1 MASAALKL
9 KPRIDTVAD
18 LLHRLGDIPPKR
30 ILMHPAPGT
39 ATEKDVIEALEAPRK
54 RICKLV
60 EGVLVEKPMGARE
73 ALYATVILRHMEAFA
88 EKHDLGIVL
97 PPDGTVRIMPGMV
110 RIPDVSFTPWEDI
123 PNQEMP
129 AEPIPDLVPALVVE
143 VISEGNTPKEMA
155 RKLREY
161 FEAGVSEVWPVYP
174 ETQTAEVYSSPTKHR
189 SIGQDG
195 TLEGGKQLPGFHLS
209 LKKIFA
215 RARRRQRRK

>member
-9 KPRIDTVAD
+9 EPRCETMAD
-18 LLHRLGDIPPKR
+18 LLHRLGDIPPER
-30 ILMHPAPGT
+30 VLMHPPPGT

-54 RICKLV
+54 RICELV

-73 ALYATVILRHMEAFA
+73 APYATVLLRHLETFA

-129 AEPIPDLVPALVVE
+129 AEPIPDLVPALAVE
-143 VISEGNTPKEMA
+143 VISEGNTPKEIK

-161 FEAGVSEVWPVYP
+161 FEAGVSVVWLVYP
-174 ETQTAEVYSSPTKHR
+174 QTQTAEVYSSPTKHR
-189 SIGQDG
+189 SIEPDG
-195 TLEGGKQLPGFHLS
+195 MLEGGKQLPGFQLL